1 MKIGIIMGS
10 IREGRANEAVSNWVK
25 EVAENYTSDAQNLCR
40 WASHDQ
46 PSDYCIKKYAAR
58 PWKILLTE
66 RPNEMQKC

>member
-40 WASHDQ
+40 
-46 PSDYCIKKYAAR
+46 
-58 PWKILLTE
+58 
-66 RPNEMQKC
+66 